1 MCSFVQSEEWCENQ
15 EKGQGSQ
22 VQKNIVSVVFWWRVV
37 RTEISIHSGYFKVV
51 HALFKATILYL
62 ELLRRPTPLKR
73 EGNGEGKSSVGFIF
87 HFHFYI
93 KVLRPQ

>member
-37 RTEISIHSGYFKVV
+37 RTEISIHSGCFKVV